1 MIKVKVPGKLYLA
14 GEYAVVEPGSPAI
27 LTAIDRFVYFNISST
42 SNSFGTIYSKQY
54 QSHPVKWQRNE
65 NGQIVLDSDVRLEY
79 VLEAIRITEKYALE
93 QGIKQLSN
101 FDLNIDSELD
111 SIDGKKFGLG
121 SSAAVTVGTV
131 KAIAAFYHLNL
142 DSLTIFKLAALAHY
156 NVQGNGSLGDIAA
169 SSFTG
174 WIAYYSPDRNWLID
188 QPQNDLSNLVS
199 KDWPELKIVRLTP
212 TQTLKLL
219 VGWSGSPAS
228 TKHLISEVKKKSH
241 VKYEAFVRQSK
252 KSVEQLI
259 NAIQHDD
266 APQILQQ
273 INQNRKL
280 LNELSNASQVELE
293 TPRLTK
299 LINTVTQFGGAGKFS
314 GAGGGDCGIGF
325 IQNDFPTQKIFDQWK
340 KDQILP
346 LQLATFMSE
355 DQ

>member
-1 MIKVKVPGKLYLA
+1 MTRIKVPGKLYLA

-27 LTAIDRFVYFNISST
+27 LTAIDRFVYFSISSAK
-42 SNSFGTIYSKQY
+42 NDFGTIYSKQY
-54 QSHPVKWQRNE
+54 QNRPVKWHRNKF
-65 NGQIVLDSDVRLEY
+65 GKLKLDSDVHLEY
-79 VLEAIRITEKYALE
+79 VMEAIRITEKYALE
-93 QGIKQLSN
+93 QGIKLSN
-101 FDLNIDSELD
+101 FDLIIDSELD
-111 SIDGKKFGLG
+111 STDGKKFGLG

-142 DSLTIFKLAALAHY
+142 DALTIFKLAALTHY

-174 WIAYYSPDRNWLID
+174 WIAYYSPDRNWLIN
-188 QPQNDLSNLVS
+188 QPQNNLSKLIS
-199 KDWPELKIVRLTP
+199 TQWPELKIIRLTP
-212 TQTLKLL
+212 SQSLQLV

-252 KSVEQLI
+252 KCVERLI
-259 NAIQHDD
+259 QAVQHDV
-266 APQILQQ
+266 ALQILQQ

-325 IQNDFPTQKIFDQWK
+325 IKSDFQVKQIFDQWK
-340 KDQILP
+340 MNQILP
-346 LQLATFMSE
+346 LQLATFTSE